1 MFTQNSL
8 QNLNKNK
15 IEYEASFNEILKEE
29 VEDLERQIAEKK
41 GEGEDIYNEMRD
53 KISHQEDTI
62 IDVSER
68 FSLYNNDRIP

>member
-53 KISHQEDTI
+53 KIM
-62 IDVSER
+62 
-68 FSLYNNDRIP
+68 